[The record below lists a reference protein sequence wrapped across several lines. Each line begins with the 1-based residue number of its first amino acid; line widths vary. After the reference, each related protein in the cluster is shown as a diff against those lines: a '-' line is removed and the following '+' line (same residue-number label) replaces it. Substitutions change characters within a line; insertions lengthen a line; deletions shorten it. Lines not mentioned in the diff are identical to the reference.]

1 MSKKFDPGFLALLEE
16 TKIECDKPETER
28 KFRKWL
34 LSEDIL
40 DIETYVSQAAS
51 EDKVEEKITEVIET
65 KLGPITPQGARG
77 KIVTLWR
84 SARAAVDRGEQVSA
98 VLEDG
103 KPIPATQFT
112 SLKETWKSRHH
123 FLFTAYRILAPAAM
137 SRMWKHATAKPKQ
150 FLLLFPEE
158 MKLKSSI
165 VKSDVGTIQLKPGET
180 PKNAVQDL
188 EAVSGI
194 AMLRDRIEAQFNT
207 WAFVSV
213 QEPKW
218 FSLQDV
224 LQFMDILNELFR
236 RRYRGGTRPPLDFF
250 LKAYLRTM
258 GHFVD
263 QVSTHDRLLKDVV
276 KSHSEWI
283 HFWTGWEPAQPNIDK
298 SKNPTRAMPED
309 DISEF
314 DADHAV
320 LGPQIKHTMSQYH
333 SMAKSLANQLKQS
346 QNLLNARSVQQSD
359 KGKGK
364 AKGKVTNK
372 FQKGKGKGKGKG
384 KPNLK
389 WNSWTKPKA
398 RTEGQW

>member
-34 LSEDIL
+34 LSEDIC

-51 EDKVEEKITEVIET
+51 EDKVEEKITEVIEA

-213 QEPKW
+213 QDPRW

-224 LQFMDILNELFR
+224 F
-236 RRYRGGTRPPLDFF
+236 
-250 LKAYLRTM
+250 
-258 GHFVD
+258 
-263 QVSTHDRLLKDVV
+263 
-276 KSHSEWI
+276 
-283 HFWTGWEPAQPNIDK
+283 
-298 SKNPTRAMPED
+298 
-309 DISEF
+309 
-314 DADHAV
+314 
-320 LGPQIKHTMSQYH
+320 
-333 SMAKSLANQLKQS
+333 
-346 QNLLNARSVQQSD
+346 
-359 KGKGK
+359 
-364 AKGKVTNK
+364 
-372 FQKGKGKGKGKG
+372 
-384 KPNLK
+384 
-389 WNSWTKPKA
+389 
-398 RTEGQW
+398 